1 MAPGVSKLLDHTKP
15 QLDTP
20 FKNPSEDVTEIVV
33 TDPTHPLFGRRFPVR
48 SISAP
53 ERGGIYV
60 LVLYRDIFTLRIPLS
75 ASNLAPP
82 RSASFTKLTCDS
94 VAHLT
99 TLAEQCEAVCP
110 PDPQTSGDNCRPSSN
125 S

>member
-1 MAPGVSKLLDHTKP
+1 MA
-15 QLDTP
+15 
-20 FKNPSEDVTEIVV
+20 EIEV

-53 ERGGIYV
+53 ERGGIYA

-82 RSASFTKLTCDS
+82 RSASCTKLTSDS
-94 VAHLT
+94 VAQLI
-99 TLAEQCEAVCP
+99 TLAEHCEALCQP
-110 PDPQTSGDNCRPSSN
+110 NPQKSGHSCRPNSN
-125 S
+125 R

>member
-1 MAPGVSKLLDHTKP
+1 M
-15 QLDTP
+15 
-20 FKNPSEDVTEIVV
+20 TEIEV

-53 ERGGIYV
+53 ECGGIYI
-60 LVLYRDIFTLRIPLS
+60 LVLFRDIFTLRIPFI

-82 RSASFTKLTCDS
+82 RSAFCTKLTSDA
-94 VAHLT
+94 VAQLI
-99 TLAEQCEAVCP
+99 TLAEQCEALCP
-110 PDPQTSGDNCRPSSN
+110 PDPQMSGHSCRPNSN

>member
-1 MAPGVSKLLDHTKP
+1 M
-15 QLDTP
+15 
-20 FKNPSEDVTEIVV
+20 TEIEV

-94 VAHLT
+94 VAHLI

>member
-1 MAPGVSKLLDHTKP
+1 M
-15 QLDTP
+15 
-20 FKNPSEDVTEIVV
+20 TEIEV

-60 LVLYRDIFTLRIPLS
+60 LVLYRHTFTLRIPLS

-82 RSASFTKLTCDS
+82 RSAAFTKLTSDS
-94 VAHLT
+94 VAQLI

-110 PDPQTSGDNCRPSSN
+110 PDPQTSGDSCRPSSN
-125 S
+125 R

>member
-1 MAPGVSKLLDHTKP
+1 M
-15 QLDTP
+15 
-20 FKNPSEDVTEIVV
+20 TEIEV
-33 TDPTHPLFGRRFPVR
+33 TDPTHPLFGRRFPVH

-53 ERGGIYV
+53 ERCGIYV

-94 VAHLT
+94 VAQLIA
-99 TLAEQCEAVCP
+99 LAEQCEAICL
-110 PDPQTSGDNCRPSSN
+110 PDPQTSGDNCRPTSN

>member
-1 MAPGVSKLLDHTKP
+1 M
-15 QLDTP
+15 
-20 FKNPSEDVTEIVV
+20 TEIEV
-33 TDPTHPLFGRRFPVR
+33 TDPTHPLFSRRFPVH

-53 ERGGIYV
+53 ERGGSYV

-82 RSASFTKLTCDS
+82 RPASCTKLTCDS
-94 VAHLT
+94 VAQLI
-99 TLAEQCEAVCP
+99 TLAEQCEAICP
-110 PDPQTSGDNCRPSSN
+110 PDPQMSGHSCRPNSN

>member
-1 MAPGVSKLLDHTKP
+1 M
-15 QLDTP
+15 
-20 FKNPSEDVTEIVV
+20 TEIEV

-53 ERGGIYV
+53 ERGGIYI
-60 LVLYRDIFTLRIPLS
+60 LILYRDLFTLRIPFS

-82 RSASFTKLTCDS
+82 RPTSCTKLTSDS
-94 VAHLT
+94 VAQLI

-110 PDPQTSGDNCRPSSN
+110 PDPQMSGDKYHPNSN
-125 S
+125 R

>member
-1 MAPGVSKLLDHTKP
+1 
-15 QLDTP
+15 
-20 FKNPSEDVTEIVV
+20 VTEIEV
-33 TDPTHPLFGRRFPVR
+33 TDPTHPLFGRRFPVH

-60 LVLYRDIFTLRIPLS
+60 LVLYRESFTLRIPLS

-82 RSASFTKLTCDS
+82 RSVSFTKLTSDS
-94 VAHLT
+94 VAQLV

-110 PDPQTSGDNCRPSSN
+110 PDPPTSGGSCRPSSN
-125 S
+125 R